1 MTENTSP
8 KLSTEE
14 IKSAAVESVQQE
26 TDIRAKVRDLT
37 LRAIQ
42 SRRLDAA
49 GVKEVVRAVTEGISI
64 GAEKRG
70 GEIRMAL
77 SEAISGLDEA
87 LQKSAQAT
95 RLALQQ
101 LTSQSK
107 DFTDH
112 DLKQALDNLKKME
125 EDFLSTVSQVADG
138 AGAKV
143 KQELKDLA
151 EHARRAG
158 TDTGASIAATVNEL
172 GNRLSATLAGGKA
185 AGQEAAHAFT
195 ARIAAL
201 ASGILAGMAD
211 ALHEK
216 SEKK

>member
-1 MTENTSP
+1 MAENNTS
-8 KLSTEE
+8 KLSAEE

-26 TDIRAKVRDLT
+26 TDIKAKVRDLT

-42 SRRLDAA
+42 SRKLDSA
-49 GVKEVVRAVTEGISI
+49 GIKEVVRAVTEGVSI

-70 GEIRMAL
+70 GEVRAAL
-77 SEAISGLDEA
+77 SQAISGLDEA

-95 RLALQQ
+95 HLALQQ
-101 LTSQSK
+101 LASQSK
-107 DFTDH
+107 DFTEH

-125 EDFLSTVSQVADG
+125 EDFLSTVSQVADA
-138 AGAKV
+138 AGTKV
-143 KQELKDLA
+143 KQELNELVA
-151 EHARRAG
+151 HARRTG
-158 TDTGASIAATVNEL
+158 TDTGTSVAATVNEL

-185 AGQEAAHAFT
+185 AGQEAAHAFSS
-195 ARIAAL
+195 RLAAL

-211 ALHEK
+211 ALREK